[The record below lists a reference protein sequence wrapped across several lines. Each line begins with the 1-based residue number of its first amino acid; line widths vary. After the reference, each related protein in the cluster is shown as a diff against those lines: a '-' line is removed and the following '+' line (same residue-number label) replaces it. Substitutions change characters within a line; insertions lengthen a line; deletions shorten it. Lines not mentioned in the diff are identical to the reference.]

1 MQANS
6 NAFIV
11 SVMASDRVGII
22 ADVAGA
28 ISAIG
33 GNLEDVSQTVMRG
46 YFTMIM
52 LVALP
57 GGSADAAELD
67 KRLKAMASLQD
78 AAITVAPYR
87 PMEGGNGDEGRDASS
102 IYVLTASGPDQ
113 PGIVAQFAQYLKE
126 RGINIVDLS
135 SCNAASQDYTMVWL
149 ISIPQEIN
157 VRRLQE
163 QLTQDLAPLKMKI
176 GIRHRDIFRRTNEI

>member
-1 MQANS
+1 MQANE

-52 LVALP
+52 LAELP

-67 KRLKAMASLQD
+67 KRLRAMASLQD

-87 PMEGGNGDEGRDASS
+87 PMDEGSGEGDAAS

-135 SCNAASQDYTMVWL
+135 SCNAESLDYTMVWL
-149 ISIPQEIN
+149 ISIPREIN